1 MRFDKLTFNIVLVII
16 KKVTLVS
23 KMSHLVDLIIVC
35 FYVTY
40 FIGIKLIL
48 AF

>member
-16 KKVTLVS
+16 KKVILVS

-35 FYVTY
+35 FYVPY